1 MALSALVVKF
11 SDLRKRSR
19 PDACAPAEP
28 QEERKTMTVP
38 QPRPRRR
45 KPLDAGPFAP
55 EIGSF
60 RLHLAAEGKAPKT
73 VRTYTE
79 AVAWFAAGHL
89 IPRTSCIRWEQV
101 SGHDVQRWLVHLL
114 TRYSDAYASNQFRAL
129 QQFFRW
135 LAEEEQLPDPM
146 TRLRAPRIA
155 EKLVPVFTSEE
166 LSALEK
172 TCQGRSFAQRRDA
185 AIIAVLTAT
194 GIRAGEL
201 AGIRYDPREPR
212 RSDLDLCRREITVR
226 GKSGRPRVVRIGH
239 EAARALDRYLR
250 IRARHE
256 QAHRP
261 QLWLGADDRERDLPD
276 DRPARPAGR
285 GGCLDAPVPAPLQS
299 HLAGPRR
306 RGGGPDGA
314 ERLVL
319 PADAAPLRRQRPQRP
334 RPPHLRPHHD
344 RPAVTPAMTR

>member
-1 MALSALVVKF
+1 
-11 SDLRKRSR
+11 
-19 PDACAPAEP
+19 
-28 QEERKTMTVP
+28 MTVP

-79 AVAWFAAGHL
+79 AVAWFAAAHL
-89 IPRTSCIRWEQV
+89 IPRTSCTRWEQV

-114 TRYSDAYASNQFRAL
+114 TLYSDAYASNQFRAL

-135 LAEEEQLPDPM
+135 LAEEEQLPDPVA
-146 TRLRAPRIA
+146 RLRAPKMS

-172 TCQGRSFAQRRDA
+172 TCQGRSFAHRRDA

-201 AGIRYDPREPR
+201 AGIRYDAGDPR
-212 RSDLDLCRREITVR
+212 RSDVDLWRREIT
-226 GKSGRPRVVRIGH
+226 SPCNQPPP
-239 EAARALDRYLR
+239 DPS
-250 IRARHE
+250 
-256 QAHRP
+256 P
-261 QLWLGADDRERDLPD
+261 QN
-276 DRPARPAGR
+276 
-285 GGCLDAPVPAPLQS
+285 PAPLA
-299 HLAGPRR
+299 LRR
-306 RGGGPDGA
+306 
-314 ERLVL
+314 VL
-319 PADAAPLRRQRPQRP
+319 PPAQLRTIHVSGSCRGTNRNPPP
-334 RPPHLRPHHD
+334 RHGRHRVCWLDLRFVNTD
-344 RPAVTPAMTR
+344 TGL

>member
-1 MALSALVVKF
+1 
-11 SDLRKRSR
+11 
-19 PDACAPAEP
+19 
-28 QEERKTMTVP
+28 MTVP

-60 RLHLAAEGKAPKT
+60 RLHLAAEGKAAKT

-79 AVAWFAAGHL
+79 AVQWFAAAHL
-89 IPRTSCIRWEQV
+89 IPRTSCTRWDQV

-146 TRLRAPRIA
+146 TRLRAPKVT

-194 GIRAGEL
+194 GIRAG
-201 AGIRYDPREPR
+201 
-212 RSDLDLCRREITVR
+212 S
-226 GKSGRPRVVRIGH
+226 
-239 EAARALDRYLR
+239 
-250 IRARHE
+250 
-256 QAHRP
+256 
-261 QLWLGADDRERDLPD
+261 
-276 DRPARPAGR
+276 
-285 GGCLDAPVPAPLQS
+285 
-299 HLAGPRR
+299 
-306 RGGGPDGA
+306 
-314 ERLVL
+314 
-319 PADAAPLRRQRPQRP
+319 
-334 RPPHLRPHHD
+334 
-344 RPAVTPAMTR
+344 